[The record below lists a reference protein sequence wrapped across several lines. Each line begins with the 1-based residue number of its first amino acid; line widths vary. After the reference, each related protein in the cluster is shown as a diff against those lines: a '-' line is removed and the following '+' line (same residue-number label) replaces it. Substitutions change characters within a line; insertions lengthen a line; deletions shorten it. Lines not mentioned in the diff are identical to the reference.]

1 LDELQGRDI
10 KLGFLKIH
18 QLT

>member
-18 QLT
+18 QLI